1 MKTLLKNIL
10 IAGPLFLTASL
21 FFACSDAP
29 EITDSLLDGDVLF
42 DPSLYAPEEYL
53 VSAKFPN
60 PSADDLDKH
69 ILIASHGYSAS
80 TFEWQEFV
88 DWSADADYRV
98 SSLLL
103 DGHGR
108 TYGDFKASKWED
120 WRAAIIREFELLE
133 RLGYTKISFVGS
145 STSGAL
151 LLELMETGYFD
162 KHVKPKNIF
171 FVDPIVVPTAKLQTI
186 VDIVGPMLVYL
197 EADQPAE
204 EDKYWYRFRPYQTI
218 NELNE
223 VIQKVRKG
231 LEKGI
236 VAPTGTFIKSF
247 HSKFDPTASTTSTVL
262 IYKGLR
268 LSDGNKIEVQ
278 IMDSEIHVFT
288 RLSLRPSVSPL
299 ERSNQQNVFAQM
311 AAKLN

>member
-1 MKTLLKNIL
+1 MKTPLENIL
-10 IAGPLFLTASL
+10 IAGPLFLAVL
-21 FFACSDAP
+21 FFSACSDAP
-29 EITDSLLDGDVLF
+29 EINDSLLDGNVIF
-42 DPSLYAPEEYL
+42 DPSLYAPEDYL

-60 PSADDLDKH
+60 PSTEDLDKH

-108 TYGDFKASKWED
+108 TYGDFKASRWED
-120 WRAAIIREFELLE
+120 WRAAIIQEFELLE
-133 RLGYTKISFVGS
+133 NLGYTKISFVGS

-162 KHVKPKNIF
+162 NHVKPKNIF
-171 FVDPIVVPTAKLQTI
+171 FVDPIVVPSAKLQTI

-236 VAPTGTFIKSF
+236 VAPSETFIKSF
-247 HSKFDPTASTTSTVL
+247 HSKYDPTASTTSTVL
-262 IYKGLR
+262 IYKGLQ

-288 RLSLRPSVSPL
+288 RLSLRLSVTPL
-299 ERSNQQNVFAQM
+299 ERSNQQDVFAQI
-311 AAKLN
+311 AARLN

>member
-1 MKTLLKNIL
+1 MNTQLKNIL
-10 IAGPLFLTASL
+10 ISGHFFLAIFLFAG
-21 FFACSDAP
+21 CSDAP
-29 EITDSLLDGDVLF
+29 EINDSLLDGDVIF
-42 DPSLYAPEEYL
+42 DPSLYAPEDFL

-60 PSADDLDKH
+60 PTPEDLEKH

-80 TFEWQEFV
+80 TFEWQEFM
-88 DWSADADYRV
+88 DWSAGADYRV

-103 DGHGR
+103 DGHGQ
-108 TYGDFKASKWED
+108 TYADFKASKWED

-133 RLGYTKISFVGS
+133 NLGYTKISFVGS

-162 KHVKPKNIF
+162 NHIKPKNIF
-171 FVDPIVVPTAKLQTI
+171 LIDPIVVPTTKLQTI

-204 EDKYWYRFRPYQTI
+204 EDQYWYRFRPYQTI

-236 VAPTGTFIKSF
+236 TVPSGTYIKSF

-262 IYKGLR
+262 IHKGLR

-278 IMDSEIHVFT
+278 IMDSEILVFT
-288 RLSLRPSVSPL
+288 RLSLRPSVSPV
-299 ERSNQQNVFAQM
+299 EQSNQLDAFTQM
-311 AAKLN
+311 AERLN

>member
-1 MKTLLKNIL
+1 MKTLLKNML
-10 IAGPLFLTASL
+10 ISGHLFLAIVL
-21 FFACSDAP
+21 FAGCSDAP
-29 EITDSLLDGDVLF
+29 EINDSLLDGNVIF

-53 VSAKFPN
+53 VSAKYPT
-60 PSADDLDKH
+60 PSSEDLEKH

-108 TYGDFKASKWED
+108 TYSDFKASKWED
-120 WRAAIIREFELLE
+120 WRAAIIREFESLE
-133 RLGYTKISFVGS
+133 NLGYTKISFVGS

-151 LLELMETGYFD
+151 LLELMESGYFD
-162 KHVKPKNIF
+162 SHIKPKNIF
-171 FVDPIVVPTAKLQTI
+171 LVDPIVVPTAKLQTI

-197 EADQPAE
+197 EVDQSAE

-218 NELNE
+218 NELNK

-236 VAPTGTFIKSF
+236 TAPSGTYIKSF
-247 HSKFDPTASTTSTVL
+247 HSKYDPTASTTSTVL
-262 IYKGLR
+262 IHKGLR

-288 RLSLRPSVSPL
+288 RLTLRPGVTLL
-299 ERSNQQNVFAQM
+299 ERVNQLDAFTQM